1 MSLKLRLISVLGLL
15 SLLLVAIGV
24 LGLFGMR
31 KSNEGLRTVYE
42 TRTVS
47 LDRITNIDRNIVRSR
62 LALADA
68 YANPSPDKVQTEL
81 DLIARND
88 KLIADTMAQYQA
100 GNLDPEESRL
110 AGQFVEAQRRLY
122 AQGMRPA
129 IEALREGR
137 LDAVRQLVAGEIA
150 TLAPTVTQSVA
161 ALRKLQVENARREY
175 EEAMQRFAT
184 LRNVMIAAI
193 LLGLAAAAAAGALL
207 VRAVYR
213 QLGGEPAYAAQVV
226 AAIAAGDLG
235 VTVAT
240 RPGDKGSLLHAMQAM
255 QQMLARTVG
264 NIRRSSD
271 TIATASGEI
280 ATGNMDLSA
289 RTEQQAG
296 SLEETASAMDQLTA
310 TVRQNA
316 DNAQQAKQLA
326 MAASGV
332 AAQGGQVVGQVV
344 ETMSAI
350 DISSRKI
357 VDIIGVIDGIA
368 FQTNILALN
377 AAVEAARAGEQ
388 GRGFAVVATEVR
400 GLAQRSAAAAR
411 EIKGLIDDSVE
422 KVEAGGRL
430 VAQAGST
437 MDQVVAS
444 VQRVADIVADISA
457 ASNEQSAGIGNVNQ
471 AIIQMDQVTQQ
482 NAALVEQAAAAAG
495 SLQDQARTLAQEVS
509 VFRLEGTQDAPAAVG
524 GVASVASGTAAAA
537 RGRLQ
542 APVAARRE
550 PVGAALPRPA
560 SRDGDWE
567 EF

>member
-1 MSLKLRLISVLGLL
+1 
-15 SLLLVAIGV
+15 
-24 LGLFGMR
+24 
-31 KSNEGLRTVYE
+31 
-42 TRTVS
+42 
-47 LDRITNIDRNIVRSR
+47 
-62 LALADA
+62 
-68 YANPSPDKVQTEL
+68 
-81 DLIARND
+81 
-88 KLIADTMAQYQA
+88 
-100 GNLDPEESRL
+100 
-110 AGQFVEAQRRLY
+110 
-122 AQGMRPA
+122 
-129 IEALREGR
+129 
-137 LDAVRQLVAGEIA
+137 VRQLVANEIA

-193 LLGLAAAAAAGALL
+193 LLGLAAAAAAGMLL

-235 VTVAT
+235 VTVDT
-240 RPGDKGSLLHAMQAM
+240 RPGDQGSLLHAMKAM

-326 MAASGV
+326 TAASGV

-350 DISSRKI
+350 DSASKKI

-400 GLAQRSAAAAR
+400 SLAQRSAAAAR

-422 KVEAGGRL
+422 KVEAGGKL
-430 VAQAGST
+430 VAQAGCT
-437 MDQVVAS
+437 MAQVVAS
-444 VQRVADIVADISA
+444 VQQVADIVADISA

-509 VFRLEGTQDAPAAVG
+509 VFRLEGTQAAPAAVAS
-524 GVASVASGTAAAA
+524 VASVASGTAAAA

-542 APVAARRE
+542 APLAPKRE
-550 PVGAALPRPA
+550 PVGAVLSRPA